1 MSTLS
6 RELDR
11 YLTIRR
17 GLGYDL
23 GTAERILRG
32 FTAFAE
38 HEGADL
44 ISTDLFLRWQEVFGH
59 ANRHTWSRRLSM
71 VRLFAQWMHGMDQRH
86 EVPPQALIPGRQCR
100 PRPYIYSEDEIC
112 RIVEAA
118 AELPSINGI
127 RALTCSTLFGL
138 IAVTG
143 LRVSEALSLDVADV
157 DLEAGLVISRSTA
170 RKSSFASRR
179 SKRPTYRQAK
189 PPDPSGPPSGGPF
202 AAYTTDSFGRAAT
215 GQLVLYLNFKEL
227 RLPKSAPTCITDT
240 GHMQLTVSAVYCFC

>member
-23 GTAERILRG
+23 STAERILRR

-38 HEGADL
+38 HEGADF

-59 ANRHTWSRRLSM
+59 ANRHTWSRRLGM
-71 VRLFAQWMHGMDQRH
+71 VRLFAQWMHGLDQRH
-86 EVPPQALIPGRQCR
+86 EVPPKALIPGRQRR
-100 PRPYIYSEDEIC
+100 PRPYIYSEDEI
-112 RIVEAA
+112 RRLVEAA

-138 IAVTG
+138 TG

-157 DLEAGLVISRSTA
+157 DLEAGLVTLRRGKLEKARLLPVSDSTRARLIAYAKERSLCRITVI
-170 RKSSFASRR
+170 AS
-179 SKRPTYRQAK
+179 PTVAPDITSLRCAK
-189 PPDPSGPPSGGPF
+189 
-202 AAYTTDSFGRAAT
+202 
-215 GQLVLYLNFKEL
+215 L
-227 RLPKSAPTCITDT
+227 
-240 GHMQLTVSAVYCFC
+240 